1 MAIDRRAS
9 LGLLA
14 AGLAAP
20 LLPRPLHAASS
31 GRVFL
36 SARADAGG
44 GYRVSGFA
52 AFGAPAFDLPLP
64 GRGHSFAVRPD
75 NRIAVH
81 FSRRPGSFALAIDLA
96 RGVARTT
103 FAAPPDRHL
112 YGHGVFG
119 PDGRLL
125 YATEND
131 FATGRGVIG
140 IYDARNGYARLGEL
154 PSHGIGPHEIRLLSD
169 GTTLAVANGGI
180 ATRPDLPR
188 VKLNLPTMDPSL
200 CYIDRRN
207 GALLGNIRLPEPLRQ
222 LSIRHLAVGPDDRV
236 AVAMQD
242 VGPSNRLVPLV
253 ANPDNPPAL
262 FLIGRRGQ
270 PACWSPFVAAN
281 DRALGLLRGD
291 DRLADQGGYLQAAIA
306 EENAELQG
314 LLARALPPFGGQ
326 GAAGSMT
333 MTRSAGMAQLA
344 LHVSPVGERN
354 RDDSPRGVAALV
366 LVHEPESR
374 AGIDPAQV
382 SVFLGLTPMEGQV
395 AALLA
400 EGRTVTEVAL
410 ALGRSHHTVRWHMKH
425 VFQKLDVTRQAEL
438 ALLVSS
444 MAGLPLYRR

>member
-1 MAIDRRAS
+1 M
-9 LGLLA
+9 GLEDQYHRILA
-14 AGLAAP
+14 ALHEACFDDALWPAAAALIDEACGTKGNMLVVGDGHAHDDVSIFFSRLCFRGERREAWERDFFERFHHIDERIP
-20 LLPRPLHAASS
+20 RLRKLPDAKLVRAAD
-31 GRVFL
+31 L
-36 SARADAGG
+36 YTDAEKKT
-44 GYRVSGFA
+44 S
-52 AFGAPAFDLPLP
+52 PAYNEALPL
-64 GRGHSFAVRPD
+64 SDTLNSLNVR
-75 NRIAVH
+75 
-81 FSRRPGSFALAIDLA
+81 L
-96 RGVARTT
+96 
-103 FAAPPDRHL
+103 
-112 YGHGVFG
+112 
-119 PDGRLL
+119 DG
-125 YATEND
+125 
-131 FATGRGVIG
+131 
-140 IYDARNGYARLGEL
+140 
-154 PSHGIGPHEIRLLSD
+154 SD
-169 GTTLAVANGGI
+169 GTRIVFAVADPIGGGDWSSDQL
-180 ATRPDLPR
+180 ATVTELLPHLR
-188 VKLNLPTMDPSL
+188 HFAGTRQALANARALGRSL
-200 CYIDRRN
+200 M
-207 GALLGNIRLPEPLRQ
+207 ALLDNTRCGVIQLDLR
-222 LSIRHLAVGPDDRV
+222 
-236 AVAMQD
+236 
-242 VGPSNRLVPLV
+242 
-253 ANPDNPPAL
+253 
-262 FLIGRRGQ
+262 GRI
-270 PACWSPFVAAN
+270 VAAN

-374 AGIDPAQV
+374 AGINPAQV